1 MIVVY
6 DVTNGD
12 TFTNIKRWLYEIEQN
27 CDSVSKILGMFV
39 IDTVI
44 LILLNRKLALKIKI
58 ITTKIIV
65 T

>member
-1 MIVVY
+1 MIIVY

-39 IDTVI
+39 IDIDLFKWQNSTK
-44 LILLNRKLALKIKI
+44 KL
-58 ITTKIIV
+58 
-65 T
+65 